1 MKGPFTGNTSWPL
14 LIVGNSADPVTPV
27 RNAHK
32 LAKGYKGAVVL
43 EQNSEGVGSHST
55 NTAIHFLLT
64 TLPAAL
70 LNLNTLTLHCE
81 IHPRVLPDWSA
92 SAEGH
97 GLRHRLETIFWRGSS
112 DESHVRGRQSAV

>member
-1 MKGPFTGNTSWPL
+1 M
-14 LIVGNSADPVTPV
+14 GNSADPVTPV

-32 LAKGYKGAVVL
+32 MAKGYKGAVVL

-55 NTAIHFLLT
+55 DTAINFLLT
-64 TLPAAL
+64 TVPAAL

-81 IHPRVLPDWSA
+81 IHPRVLPDRSA

-97 GLRHRLETIFWRGSS
+97 GLRHGLEAIFWRGSG
-112 DESHVRGRQSAV
+112 DESHVGGRQSVV